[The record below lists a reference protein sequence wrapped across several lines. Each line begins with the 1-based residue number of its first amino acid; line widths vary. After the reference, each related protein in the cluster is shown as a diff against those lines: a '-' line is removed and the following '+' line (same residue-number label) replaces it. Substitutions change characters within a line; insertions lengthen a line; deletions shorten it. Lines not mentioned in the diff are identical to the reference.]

1 LVELHAE
8 LLHTNRGDVDHRFES
23 RTLEAGQM

>member
-8 LLHTNRGDVDHRFES
+8 LLHPNRGDVDHRFAS
-23 RTLEAGQM
+23 KTLRARLM